1 MSRDEIKSL
10 EEIMQSKQT
19 LDDLDYYET
28 NLMIAYRRLRE
39 EERASGCRIVKNLA
53 MQWIEDEESL
63 ETIDLRRGKSR
74 TNRRN

>member
-53 MQWIEDEESL
+53 IQWIEDEES
-63 ETIDLRRGKSR
+63 
-74 TNRRN
+74 

>member
-39 EERASGCRIVKNLA
+39 EERASGYRIVKNLA
-53 MQWIEDEESL
+53 MQWIEDEES
-63 ETIDLRRGKSR
+63 
-74 TNRRN
+74 